1 MAARLG
7 EGGWRL
13 VEGQLHYID
22 DAGPEAEFDYRL
34 LPREQRPPHHLF
46 SPRHRALES
55 EIIAGLLGV
64 DNAEHT
70 KYVKPPPT
78 IV

>member
-1 MAARLG
+1 M
-7 EGGWRL
+7 E
-13 VEGQLHYID
+13 EI
-22 DAGPEAEFDYRL
+22 GPDHRTL
-34 LPREQRPPHHLF
+34 IPPHHLF

>member
-1 MAARLG
+1 MTEAQ
-7 EGGWRL
+7 
-13 VEGQLHYID
+13 V
-22 DAGPEAEFDYRL
+22 EAERRRTAFHNSMRK
-34 LPREQRPPHHLF
+34 
-46 SPRHRALES
+46 AKLES